1 MSFHIVGSTCVI
13 DMAAAEE
20 YDTSAITSRDT
31 HNDRSSD
38 MGDSKHDFSICK
50 VLFCTPHGN
59 MSKQPAKFF
68 NLTPALPNANALP
81 STDLVAAAEK
91 ACAELPQ
98 DDDAIEL

>member
-1 MSFHIVGSTCVI
+1 MI
-13 DMAAAEE
+13 DMARAEE
-20 YDTSAITSRDT
+20 YDTPAITARDT
-31 HNDRSSD
+31 HNDRPR
-38 MGDSKHDFSICK
+38 DSKHDFSICK